1 VIRRGPSGLGE
12 LELTEYASI
21 NKVVPSRLPTVEA
34 CLGAISSLL
43 EMAIYQEK
51 VEKFSGVP
59 GLRH

>member
-1 VIRRGPSGLGE
+1 LGE